1 MAKRNDW
8 IGWKKFH
15 EQLDVAIAIWITD
28 GGTNLPTRLPSK
40 TSLMTFMEFSH
51 EQTKKVEKNNRGKE

>member
-1 MAKRNDW
+1 LEE
-8 IGWKKFH
+8 IY